1 MLRQTLKE
9 IGKPLSYTGVVY
21 RIVETQEYAATT
33 KLTDNL
39 DDQDLLEQM
48 LDKVKPPYKKNT
60 QQRHYLISTPFRY
73 PPLLHGSRFG
83 SVMMPSY
90 FYASENISTTLVEC
104 AYYRFVFLDDM
115 TIPYHKAISSEH
127 MSFSVKVKST
137 AMADLTQVTSKSII
151 DILTSTSS
159 YQFTQTLASTLI
171 EDNNFDMI
179 RFTSARDSNHGSNVA
194 LNSPNLIKS
203 KQPENTMNWI
213 CQTTTKKISF
223 NAYGVRP
230 LSFSLESF
238 LVNGVLPRPA

>member
-1 MLRQTLKE
+1 M
-9 IGKPLSYTGVVY
+9 
-21 RIVETQEYAATT
+21 VETQEYAATT

-48 LDKVKPPYKKNT
+48 LDKIKPPYKKDT
-60 QQRHYLISTPFRY
+60 QERHYLISTPFRY

-90 FYASENISTTLVEC
+90 FYASENITTTLAEC

-127 MSFSVKVKST
+127 MSFSVDIRSD
-137 AMADLTQVTSKSII
+137 AMADLTHVTSDNII
-151 DILTSTSS
+151 DTLRSTSH
-159 YQFTQTLASTLI
+159 YQFTQTLGKTLI
-171 EDNNFDMI
+171 EEKCFDMI
-179 RFTSARDSNHGSNVA
+179 RFISARDNNRGGNVA
-194 LNSPNLIKS
+194 LSSPDLIKS

-213 CQTTTKKISF
+213 CQTTMNKISF
-223 NAYGVRP
+223 NAYGVSP